1 MKRLLCG
8 ALMFLS
14 MNALAADCG
23 SAVPDTF
30 KKVGDT
36 RLTVYFWDVYDATL
50 FSPSGSYGAPQRY
63 ALLLSYLRDIS
74 ADDLIE
80 TTKEEWDD
88 LNLDASQHDSW
99 LAQLKDIWP
108 DIEEGDCL
116 LLLETDEGFAEFYQG
131 ESLLGTIKDKKFTQ
145 QFLAI
150 WLSENSR
157 FQEERNELIGAQ

>member
-8 ALMFLS
+8 ALALLTV
-14 MNALAADCG
+14 NALAADCG
-23 SAVPDTF
+23 RALPDTF

-50 FSPSGSYGAPQRY
+50 FSPSGSYGQSQRY
-63 ALLLSYLRDIS
+63 ALLLSYLRDID
-74 ADDLIE
+74 ADDLID

-88 LNLDASQHDSW
+88 LDLDASQHDRW

-108 DIEEGDCL
+108 DIEEGNCL
-116 LLLETDEGFAEFYQG
+116 LLLETEAGFAEFYQG
-131 ESLLGTIKDKKFTQ
+131 ERLLGTIKDEAFTQ

-150 WLSENSR
+150 WLSKNSR
-157 FQEERNELIGAQ
+157 FQDERNELIGAQ